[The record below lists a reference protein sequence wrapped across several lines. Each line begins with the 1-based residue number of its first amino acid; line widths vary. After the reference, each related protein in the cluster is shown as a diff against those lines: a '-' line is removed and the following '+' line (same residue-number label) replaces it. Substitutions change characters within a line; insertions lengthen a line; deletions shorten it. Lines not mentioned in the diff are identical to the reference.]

1 MKFKICLYLL
11 FAAMLP
17 AFNLFATHNRSGE
30 IVYEKTGPLT
40 VRAKVITFTK
50 TSSANADRDTLTI
63 CWGDGSCEQ
72 IVRANGP
79 GNPPQGEV
87 WPNDVKYNIY
97 VGEHTYVAE
106 GIYIISMT
114 DPNRNAGIMNVNPP
128 SSENVPF
135 HLQAMIN
142 FLPEA
147 AGSTG
152 SPVLLAPPI
161 DIAFVG
167 QPYIHAANAFSASGD
182 SIAYELIVPMQ
193 SPDNPV
199 PNYSFPNQIGFN
211 PDVIFSLD
219 SITGKLVWDAP
230 QLPGEYVVTILI
242 KFYQNGILVG
252 TTLRDMMIWVGANLG
267 PAPALLLDTPEDVVL
282 DVNVGE
288 TVTVHLL
295 VNEPTPDQGV
305 LELTSTSGLYEV
317 QSPAT
322 FSTNISGSTGTGI
335 FNWVVQPEHVRE
347 QPYTVTF
354 KAKNGPDGLA
364 DIKLVRFRAK
374 TTVAAPL
381 VPDVGLEYSAYP
393 NPTTDNLTFEWNMPV
408 QKGSVHITDEL
419 GRGLRTVILPDAATR
434 LTTDISTFLP
444 GVYFAKIQSEGA
456 VFKTIRFVKK

>member
-11 FAAMLP
+11 LAAMLP

-30 IVYEKTGPLT
+30 IVYEKIGPLT

-50 TSSANADRDTLTI
+50 TSSVNADRDTLI
-63 CWGDGSCEQ
+63 IQWGDGSSEA

-79 GNPPQGEV
+79 GNPPQGEEL
-87 WPNDVKYNIY
+87 PNDVKYNIY
-97 VGEHTYVAE
+97 VGVHTYAAE

-114 DPNRNAGIMNVNPP
+114 DPNRNAGIINVNPP
-128 SSENVPF
+128 SSDNMPF

-147 AGSTG
+147 AASTG

-161 DIAFVG
+161 DIALVG

-193 SPDNPV
+193 GLDLPV
-199 PNYSFPNQIGFN
+199 YNYSFPDEIGFN
-211 PDVIFSLD
+211 PDVTFSLD
-219 SITGKLVWDAP
+219 SVTGKLVWDAP
-230 QLPGEYVVTILI
+230 QVQGEYVVAILI

-252 TTLRDMMIWVGANLG
+252 TTLRDMMIWVGENLG

-288 TVTVHLL
+288 TVTVHLQ
-295 VNEPTPDQGV
+295 VNEPGPDQDV
-305 LELTSTSGLYEV
+305 LELTSTSGLYQV

-322 FSTNISGSTGTGI
+322 FSTNISGNTGTGI
-335 FNWVVQPEHVRE
+335 FSWVVQPEHIRE

-354 KAKNGPDGLA
+354 NAKNGPDGLA

-381 VPDVGLEYSAYP
+381 VPDVGLEYSTYP
-393 NPTTDNLTFEWNMPV
+393 NPTTGSLTFEWNMPV

-419 GRGLRTVILPDAATR
+419 GRGLRTIVLPDAATR

-456 VFKTIRFVKK
+456 VFKTVQFVKK